1 METMKNYINLSLKQN
16 IMRYCDHI
24 RNIGSNVI
32 RKEHENNRR

>member
-1 METMKNYINLSLKQN
+1 METMKNYVNLSLNQI

-32 RKEHENNRR
+32 RKEQENIRK